1 MLRFAQS
8 HESTALSSPNQGIA
22 SGPKHEAGK
31 DDRPFR
37 FFDNRQTYLM
47 FVNTCN
53 EKWMVAERIGRELKH
68 LRPSPPALRVFDGG
82 TGDGTIL
89 ATVMRDLHRHYP
101 NVPLQV
107 VAKEISVEDVRLC
120 LEKMADRLAEHP
132 ATVLTITNMFYDEA
146 PLLRPR
152 SVNTAAA
159 LNWQNI
165 ALEGSSA
172 FEYDEQIKALAPLI
186 ADTWGVTSSPK
197 SGNPLYVRPSV
208 LTLYR
213 KDQEFLLDGIIPH
226 PGIFQGNYD
235 LIIASQP
242 YQARASAAFKARR
255 VLAPLSRAL
264 GPAGRMAVVQS
275 FGNDPGMEVVR
286 KIWPD
291 ENPFQTDRHTLLA
304 ELKKH
309 IPGGER
315 EHIFDA
321 GDDSTALFK
330 YSMHNLPSTVGRNIG
345 TSGLFAAWNA
355 ATYVAQIEQDR
366 ITDAMKEHDYLEDT
380 QEVLIRHDGLWF
392 WDEFFVI
399 TKRNALGDA
408 IRSDGSLV

>member
-1 MLRFAQS
+1 MELIWDNRNAVVFHKPCRTAMLDPKPTF
-8 HESTALSSPNQGIA
+8 ETWTLNSSNHPMVTENA
-22 SGPKHEAGK
+22 VVNNE

-53 EKWMVAERIGRELKH
+53 EKWMVAERIGRELKF
-68 LRPSPPALRVFDGG
+68 LRPTPPALRVFDGG

-101 NVPLQV
+101 HVPLQV

-120 LEKMADRLAEHP
+120 LEKMADRFAEHP

-165 ALEGSSA
+165 ALEGTSA

-186 ADTWGVTSSPK
+186 ADTWQVTSSPK

-213 KDQEFLLDGIIPH
+213 KDQEFLLDGVIPH
-226 PGIFQGNYD
+226 PGVFQGNYD

-242 YQARASAAFKARR
+242 YQARASVTFKTRK
-255 VLAPLSRAL
+255 VLAPLTKAL

-275 FGNDPGMEVVR
+275 YGNDPGMEVVR
-286 KIWPD
+286 KIWSD
-291 ENPFQTDRHTLLA
+291 EDPFQTNRHTLLEA
-304 ELKKH
+304 LRKY
-309 IPGGER
+309 IPSGDR
-315 EHIFDA
+315 EYVLEA
-321 GDDSTALFK
+321 GDDACALFK
-330 YSMHNLPSTVGRNIG
+330 YSMHNLPSTLGRNIG

-366 ITDAMKEHDYLEDT
+366 IADAMKRHDY
-380 QEVLIRHDGLWF
+380 
-392 WDEFFVI
+392 
-399 TKRNALGDA
+399 
-408 IRSDGSLV
+408 

>member
-1 MLRFAQS
+1 
-8 HESTALSSPNQGIA
+8 
-22 SGPKHEAGK
+22 
-31 DDRPFR
+31 
-37 FFDNRQTYLM
+37 M

-146 PLLRPR
+146 PQLRPR
-152 SVNTAAA
+152 SVQTAAA

-165 ALEGSSA
+165 SLEGSSA

-186 ADTWGVTSSPK
+186 ADTWQVNSSTK
-197 SGNPLYVRPSV
+197 TGNPLYVRPSV

-213 KDQEFLLDGIIPH
+213 KDQEFLLDDVIPE

-255 VLAPLSRAL
+255 VLAPLSASL

-275 FGNDPGMEVVR
+275 YGNDPGMEVVR
-286 KIWPD
+286 SIWPD
-291 ENPFQTDRHTLLA
+291 ENPFQTNRHTLLE
-304 ELKKH
+304 ELKRH
-309 IPGGER
+309 IPGGDRDHVFEAGK
-315 EHIFDA
+315 DA
-321 GDDSTALFK
+321 EALFK
-330 YSMHNLPSTVGRNIG
+330 YSMHSLPKTVGRNIG

-366 ITDAMKEHDYLEDT
+366 IADAMKMHDYLDVT
-380 QEVLIRHDGLWF
+380 QDILVSHDGLWF

-399 TKRNALGDA
+399 TRRNSLGDA
-408 IRSDGSLV
+408 IKSDGSLT

>member
-1 MLRFAQS
+1 MSAS
-8 HESTALSSPNQGIA
+8 IPVTESSLGST
-22 SGPKHEAGK
+22 E
-31 DDRPFR
+31 RPFR

-101 NVPLQV
+101 HVPLQV

-132 ATVLTITNMFYDEA
+132 ATVLTLTNMFYDEA

-152 SVNTAAA
+152 SVMTAAA

-186 ADTWGVTSSPK
+186 ADTWRVTSSK
-197 SGNPLYVRPSV
+197 KTGNPLYTRPSV

-213 KDQEFLLDGIIPH
+213 KDQEFLLDGVIPQ

-242 YQARASAAFKARR
+242 YQARASAAFKCRK
-255 VLAPLSRAL
+255 VLAPLASSL

-275 FGNDPGMEVVR
+275 FGEDPGLEIVR
-286 KIWPD
+286 QIWPD
-291 ENPFQTDRHTLLA
+291 EAPFQTNRHHLLD
-304 ELKKH
+304 ELEHTAMKTD
-309 IPGGER
+309 R
-315 EHIFDA
+315 EHVFLA
-321 GDDSTALFK
+321 GGDGEALFK
-330 YSMHNLPSTVGRNIG
+330 YSMHSLPSELGRNIG

-355 ATYVAQIEQDR
+355 STYVAQIEQDR
-366 ITDAMKEHDYLEDT
+366 IEDAMKSHDYLDLT
-380 QEVLIRHDGLWF
+380 QKVLVHHGGLWF

-399 TKRNALGDA
+399 TRRNALGDA
-408 IRSDGSLV
+408 IRSDGSLM